1 MAARR
6 ARCFRASSREEIKS
20 DRRAIAAPLRPAK
33 PANEFGAIGG
43 DLAANTPQPALGTFA
58 RPRRKTN
65 SLHLKKPQ
73 SFDRGLARSPSNDG
87 GVWRADRY
95 VFVCF

>member
-33 PANEFGAIGG
+33 PANEF
-43 DLAANTPQPALGTFA
+43 
-58 RPRRKTN
+58 
-65 SLHLKKPQ
+65 
-73 SFDRGLARSPSNDG
+73 ARSAVIWLQTPRSPPSG
-87 GVWRADRY
+87 LLLGPGEKPTHY
-95 VFVCF
+95 I